1 MKDGIERAYR
11 EQRPR
16 LIGWMSGKIGKEEA
30 EDALHDVIVRSLV
43 NLDSLEGVRDL
54 TAWLWRSAARAVI
67 DVWRKRR
74 RRGTVESAEGS
85 DWIIDGLIDSRSL
98 SADQNGDREEAL
110 DALAKAIAELP
121 SEQREVIVA
130 QSLNGETF
138 KSLSDRTGISVDT
151 LAGRKRYAIER
162 LRAAL
167 TDRDEDIRAKG
178 RARTM
183 TLRPRRSY
191 HE

>member
-85 DWIIDGLIDSRSL
+85 DWIIDAPANLRT
-98 SADQNGDREEAL
+98 
-110 DALAKAIAELP
+110 DAAELHLV
-121 SEQREVIVA
+121 SGDIDAAEH
-130 QSLNGETF
+130 G
-138 KSLSDRTGISVDT
+138 VDGPR
-151 LAGRKRYAIER
+151 AGAWGAGAP
-162 LRAAL
+162 RAFC
-167 TDRDEDIRAKG
+167 RRAPGASPPGAGSPG
-178 RARTM
+178 RCGARR
-183 TLRPRRSY
+183 RPG
-191 HE
+191 

>member
-11 EQRPR
+11 EQRQR

-43 NLDSLEGVRDL
+43 NLDSLECVRDL
-54 TAWLWRSAARAVI
+54 TAWLWRAAGRAVI

-74 RRGTVESAEGS
+74 RRGTVDSAEGS
-85 DWIIDGLIDSRSL
+85 DWIIDGILDAKSL
-98 SADQNGDREEAL
+98 PADAGTDREDAL
-110 DALAKAIAELP
+110 DALAMAIAGLP

-138 KSLSDRTGISVDT
+138 KSISERTGISVDT

-167 TDRDEDIRAKG
+167 TDRDEDFRAAG
-178 RARTM
+178 RARK
-183 TLRPRRSY
+183 R
-191 HE
+191 

>member
-16 LIGWMSGKIGKEEA
+16 LIGWMSGKIGKEAA

-74 RRGTVESAEGS
+74 RRGAEVSGEGS

-98 SADQNGDREEAL
+98 PPDQTGEREEAL
-110 DALAKAIAELP
+110 DALARAIAALP
-121 SEQREVIVA
+121 DEQREVIVA

-138 KSLSDRTGISVDT
+138 KSISDRTGISVDT

-162 LRAAL
+162 LRADL
-167 TDRDEDIRAKG
+167 TDRDEGFRGIG
-178 RARTM
+178 RTRK
-183 TLRPRRSY
+183 R
-191 HE
+191 